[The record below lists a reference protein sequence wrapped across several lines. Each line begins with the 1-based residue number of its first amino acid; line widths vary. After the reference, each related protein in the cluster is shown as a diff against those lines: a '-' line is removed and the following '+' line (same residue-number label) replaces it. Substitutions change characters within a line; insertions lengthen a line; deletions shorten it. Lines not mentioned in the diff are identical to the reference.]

1 MPPHPLQAALDR
13 VTVALYTSTDL
24 MEIAQTRKAP
34 NGRSD
39 ARQTSLYRA
48 TVASCVGTLEE
59 ATEALT
65 CEALR
70 CQGANPG
77 MRLIQTAV
85 ARLMQTPNS
94 EEIRK
99 LMSEFLDYDPIPDWR
114 VRLRTSAPANRNPT
128 TVGTSTAREL
138 WTIYNQ
144 ERTWS
149 GANAATVMNRFVRIR
164 HAFAH
169 QDSSVSLL
177 TKPEVDRVRN
187 ALSKAKASDP
197 SDVSFV
203 EGLNAACAV
212 RVLNPVGPT
221 QDPVHDWRLHETHAL
236 NALLCTLGVISSM
249 TDGLAGFLEQH
260 AGIKRAAHDPL
271 HVLVQGGSW
280 VHLAGPSL
288 AVSPCHVDW
297 ISQPYKPSSR

>member
-13 VTVALYTSTDL
+13 VTMALYTSTDL
-24 MEIAQTRKAP
+24 MEIAQRRKAP

-39 ARQTSLYRA
+39 VRQASLYRA

-59 ATEALT
+59 ATEALI

-77 MRLIQTAV
+77 MALIQTAV

-94 EEIRK
+94 DEVRR
-99 LMSEFLDYDPIPDWR
+99 LMSGFLGYDPVPDWT
-114 VRLRTSAPANRNPT
+114 VRLRTSAPAHKHPAP
-128 TVGTSTAREL
+128 VGTSMAREL
-138 WTIYNQ
+138 WTIYDQ

-149 GANAATVMNRFVRIR
+149 GTDAATVMDRFVRIR

-177 TKPEVDRVRN
+177 TKKEVDRVRS
-187 ALSKAKASDP
+187 ALSKSKASAPD
-197 SDVSFV
+197 DISFV

-212 RVLNPVGPT
+212 RVLNPVGVT

-236 NALLCTLGVISSM
+236 NALLCTLGVVSSM
-249 TDGLAGFLEQH
+249 TDGLACFLEQH
-260 AGIKRAAHDPL
+260 AGVQRTAHDAL
-271 HVLVQGGSW
+271 QLRVQQGSW
-280 VHLAGPSL
+280 VTVAGSSL
-288 AVSPCHVDW
+288 AVSPCPVDW
-297 ISQPYKPSSR
+297 VLESYKPSYR

>member
-1 MPPHPLQAALDR
+1 
-13 VTVALYTSTDL
+13 

-39 ARQTSLYRA
+39 ARQASLYRA

-77 MRLIQTAV
+77 MALIQTAV

-94 EEIRK
+94 DEIRK
-99 LMSEFLDYDPIPDWR
+99 LMSGFLGYNPVPDWT
-114 VRLRTSAPANRNPT
+114 VHLRTSAPAYKNPAS
-128 TVGTSTAREL
+128 VGTTTAREL

-144 ERTWS
+144 ERPWS
-149 GANAATVMNRFVRIR
+149 GSDAATVMDRFVRIR

-177 TKPEVDRVRN
+177 TKKEVDRVRST
-187 ALSKAKASDP
+187 LSTSKSSAPADIA
-197 SDVSFV
+197 FV

-212 RVLNPVGPT
+212 RVLNPVGVT

-236 NALLCTLGVISSM
+236 NALLCALGVVSSM
-249 TDGLAGFLEQH
+249 TDGLARFLEQH
-260 AGIKRAAHDPL
+260 AGVHRAAHDPL
-271 HVLVQGGSW
+271 QLRVQQGSW
-280 VHLAGPSL
+280 VSLAGPTL
-288 AVSPCHVDW
+288 AVSPCLIDW
-297 ISQPYKPSSR
+297 LLQPYKPSSR

>member
-13 VTVALYTSTDL
+13 ATAALYTSTDL

-39 ARQTSLYRA
+39 ARQASLYRA
-48 TVASCVGTLEE
+48 TIASCVGTLEE

-77 MRLIQTAV
+77 MTLIQTAV

-94 EEIRK
+94 GEISK
-99 LMSEFLDYDPIPDWR
+99 LMSGFLGYDPLPDWT
-114 VRLRTSAPANRNPT
+114 VRLRTSAPAHKNPAP
-128 TVGTSTAREL
+128 VGTSTASEL

-149 GANAATVMNRFVRIR
+149 GAEATTVMDRFVKIR

-177 TKPEVDRVRN
+177 TKREVDRVRSTLS
-187 ALSKAKASDP
+187 ASKASAPGDI
-197 SDVSFV
+197 SFV

-212 RVLNPVGPT
+212 RVLNPVAAT
-221 QDPVHDWRLHETHAL
+221 QDPVHDWRRDETHAL
-236 NALLCTLGVISSM
+236 NALLCTLGVIAS
-249 TDGLAGFLEQH
+249 TADGLASFLEQN
-260 AGIKRAAHDPL
+260 AGVQRTAYD
-271 HVLVQGGSW
+271 VLQLRVQQGSW
-280 VHLAGPSL
+280 VTLAGPSL
-288 AVSPCHVDW
+288 AVSPSPVDW
-297 ISQPYKPSSR
+297 VLEAYKPSHR